1 MIILYNPKTGSPI
14 PSFRLDGA
22 SVVGDKDPAVVLHI
36 DELAQFEPSVGE
48 FMKKNWGFLV
58 SVTPEEAKKIV
69 EKPKEASF
77 KCQYCDFST
86 EFKMAL
92 TGHLRTHSEEIAL
105 SKKPAIDPGI
115 IPVIKAVKTDGS
127 YQPAKTVDEDIA
139 VSGGTKTDKDGVSWY
154 GPGSTEEPRSQST
167 IGPMGING
175 HFGGGV

>member
-1 MIILYNPKTGSPI
+1 MMILYNPKTGSPI
-14 PSFRLDGA
+14 PSFHLEG
-22 SVVGDKDPAVVLHI
+22 SVISGDKDPAVVLAVN
-36 DELAQFEPSVGE
+36 ELAQFEPGVGE

-58 SVTPEEAKKIV
+58 QVTPEEAKKIV

-77 KCQYCDFST
+77 KCQYCNFST

-105 SKKPAIDPGI
+105 SKKPSVDPTI